1 MNPLLATVS
10 VTGVERLSPS
20 YVRIELASP
29 DLSEFGVDGPL
40 YDQRIKLL
48 FPGTSGELPAL
59 GADTWWADFQAL
71 PEGERGHVR
80 TYTIR
85 EVRGSGAD
93 TRLVV
98 DFVLHPDDHGPGSGW
113 AAHAAEGD
121 RVMVLC
127 PRRGAPFGGIEF
139 VPADAERLLLVGDET
154 AVPAVAAI
162 LSHLP
167 ADATG
172 AAFLEVPHSADVQD
186 LPGPAGVALHWLP
199 RDGVALGKL
208 LHAAVLDHVGANV
221 PPPLVSDDEVDPDLW
236 ETPAWSSSGE
246 AVAEEPA
253 TPDCGPLPG
262 LYAWI
267 AGEAKVVTGLRKVL
281 VSELGMDRRQVS
293 FMGYWRLGV
302 PMRS

>member
-1 MNPLLATVS
+1 MNPVLATVS
-10 VTGVERLSPS
+10 VSSVERISPS

-29 DLSEFGVDGPL
+29 ELAEFGVDGPL

-48 FPGTSGELPAL
+48 FPGPSGTLPTL
-59 GADTWWADFQAL
+59 GADWWNDFLAL
-71 PEGERGHVR
+71 PEEERGHLR

-85 EVRGSGAD
+85 EVRGTGVD

-113 AAHAAEGD
+113 ASHAGEGD
-121 RVMVLC
+121 RIMLLC
-127 PRRGAPFGGIEF
+127 PRRGVPYGGIEF
-139 VPADAERLLLVGDET
+139 VPGDAERLLLVGDET
-154 AVPAVAAI
+154 AVPAVAGI
-162 LSHLP
+162 LAHLP
-167 ADATG
+167 ADAEG
-172 AAFLEVPHSADVQD
+172 AAFVEVPTADDVQD
-186 LPGPAGVALHWLP
+186 LVGPPGVTVHWLP
-199 RDGVALGKL
+199 RDGVELGKL

-221 PPPLVSDDEVDPDLW
+221 PPPVVADDEVDPDLW

-246 AVAEEPA
+246 EVAAEPAVA
-253 TPDCGPLPG
+253 DCGPLPG

-267 AGEAKVVTGLRKVL
+267 AGESKVVTGLRKVL

-302 PMRS
+302 AMRS